1 MIACV
6 LHCRDVDL
14 KFVLIGIILDS
25 MAIPPTD
32 KKNKLCSQ

>member
-6 LHCRDVDL
+6 LHRRDADL
-14 KFVLIGIILDS
+14 KFVLLGSILDS
-25 MAIPPTD
+25 MPIPPTD